1 LLFGRLQPVIVTGGQ
16 IYPVLHPTDVGTDR
30 EEPYGFGALIGLAE
44 AMRRAKR
51 AVNSPAECNFVVKRA
66 GHACRSVQ
74 LLLSTGGKFAPFNG
88 SINSVDTKD
97 GLSIFVHAFSRETP
111 FPTGRESG

>member
-1 LLFGRLQPVIVTGGQ
+1 VFSSDFGRLQPVIVTEEQ

-51 AVNSPAECNFVVKRA
+51 AVNSPAECNFIVKRA
-66 GHACRSVQ
+66 GHACRSAAAINRRQIRPVQ
-74 LLLSTGGKFAPFNG
+74 WQ
-88 SINSVDTKD
+88 
-97 GLSIFVHAFSRETP
+97 HQQR
-111 FPTGRESG
+111 

>member
-44 AMRRAKR
+44 AMRRAER
-51 AVNSPAECNFVVKRA
+51 AVNSPADCNFIAKTSWPRI
-66 GHACRSVQ
+66 SV
-74 LLLSTGGKFAPFNG
+74 SSAAA
-88 SINSVDTKD
+88 INRRQ
-97 GLSIFVHAFSRETP
+97 IRPIQWQHQQR
-111 FPTGRESG
+111 

>member
-1 LLFGRLQPVIVTGGQ
+1 VFSSDLGRLQPVIVTEEQ

-51 AVNSPAECNFVVKRA
+51 AVNSPAECNFIVKRA
-66 GHACRSVQ
+66 GPACRS
-74 LLLSTGGKFAPFNG
+74 AAA
-88 SINSVDTKD
+88 INSVDTKD
-97 GLSIFVHAFSRETP
+97 GLSIFIHAFSRETP